1 MTPDI
6 VSRLWGPTQVSYSMP
21 SPSLVSVIPQQWCYI
36 KCLPSFLVSCL
47 LNKNSKATIL
57 EPFFVGLCHMHSNP
71 SREIILGEREIA
83 LFEAELLY
91 LSYFGI
97 PLPFTMLNLTYVQFD
112 HS

>member
-1 MTPDI
+1 
-6 VSRLWGPTQVSYSMP
+6 
-21 SPSLVSVIPQQWCYI
+21 
-36 KCLPSFLVSCL
+36 
-47 LNKNSKATIL
+47 
-57 EPFFVGLCHMHSNP
+57 MHSNP

-112 HS
+112 HSWDHERWRDLVTIKSYFAQLLVNIIQVSGGCSLDFLILSYEVGAIIIAT